1 VPISPADIRNA
12 VLLSLA
18 TVAASVLMLNANSS
32 IVAIPLVAFA
42 LGWLTYR
49 FGTAPAAILALL
61 AGALV
66 ALLGPSLLGTQVL
79 DGVYVAIALL
89 AVGPMS
95 AMLLKRY
102 PAVNVAV
109 GVALV
114 ATAAFLLSP
123 LGAETYA
130 STMALLP
137 RMVTALTSG
146 GSVTDTAT
154 LKVTTDA
161 LISQIAMTWP
171 ASAFYTLG
179 AGVVIGVSLT
189 GRAGRM
195 LGQQVNRYGVL
206 ADIDVSF
213 HVVWPTIAGLALAAA
228 GIMFTSLPTVIAVV
242 GTNMLLCVRPLLFLQ
257 GVAVFSALYRKMGAG
272 RIART
277 IGLVL
282 LCLTEL
288 LVPSVSILGV
298 VDLFM
303 DLRKVRRGRDVAP
316 GGIG

>member
-12 VLLSLA
+12 VLLSVA
-18 TVAASVLMLNANSS
+18 TVAASILMLNANST
-32 IVAIPLVAFA
+32 IIAIPLVAFA

-49 FGTAPAAILALL
+49 FGTVPAAILALF

-66 ALLGPSLLGTQVL
+66 ALLGPSLFEAHVL

-89 AVGPMS
+89 VVGPVS
-95 AMLLKRY
+95 AVFLKRY

-114 ATAAFLLSP
+114 TTAAFLLSP

-130 STMALLP
+130 STMAVLP
-137 RMVTALTSG
+137 RMVAALTAG
-146 GSVTDTAT
+146 GSSTDAAT

-179 AGVVIGVSLT
+179 AGVVLGISLT

-195 LGQQVNRYGVL
+195 LGQQVNRYGAL

-213 HVVWPTIAGLALAAA
+213 HVIWPTIVGLALAAA
-228 GIMFTSLPTVIAVV
+228 GTMYTSLPVTVAVI
-242 GTNMLLCVRPLLFLQ
+242 GTNLLLCVRPLLFLQ

-303 DLRKVRRGRDVAP
+303 NLRKLRRGRDMAAGV
-316 GGIG
+316 IG